1 MAVRRYLPLSQLHAQ
16 YDYYRQFELQFAG
29 ILYYARQSDVEVVS
43 VDRLLFH
50 FAKTPFVDR
59 VIGEHMHVLPLA
71 KVSNCPYCPWV
82 FLPDQQDMLFD
93 LDGQSDGID
102 DVAAD
107 DEDEAWM
114 DVDG

>member
-1 MAVRRYLPLSQLHAQ
+1 MIGGRDDNPIPAQILNIFVRSGQVAMAVRRYLPLSQLHAQ

-59 VIGEHMHVLPLA
+59 TIGEHIHVLPLA
-71 KVSNCPYCPWV
+71 KVSNCPYCP
-82 FLPDQQDMLFD
+82 
-93 LDGQSDGID
+93 
-102 DVAAD
+102 
-107 DEDEAWM
+107 
-114 DVDG
+114 